1 MGPLG
6 ALPWRLVSRLPHFGH
21 RTRRSFCHPQAP
33 YPPVYW
39 IATTKT
45 GPDLGLQPLPR
56 HTQLDALQRWE
67 GAGHKLYR
75 PDVLHQAWEVVKRNK
90 GTYGVDHGSIE
101 RIEAAGVEE
110 FLSGVAHELR
120 EGTYRATPVRR
131 VLIPKRGKAGTRG
144 LSIPTVKDRVVQTAC
159 RLVIEPA
166 FNADFLPNS
175 FGFRPNLSAKDASL
189 AIFRWLNC
197 GCVHVVDADIADCF
211 GQIDPERPVRFVERR
226 IADGYVLALI
236 RAWLR
241 AGVMQGDRVFRD
253 AFGVPQGG
261 PISPLLCNVYLHELD
276 RAWVERGYERAGG
289 FDAKLIRYADDMV
302 IVSSKPVA
310 DRMRTRLAEILGELG
325 LHLSEEK
332 TRVTTAA
339 EGFDFL
345 GFRFKRNYSR
355 GHRREVVHFFPPPEA
370 TKRAR
375 ERVRTPLAHGQGRGE
390 SLAQMVEQVNYGLRG
405 WANYYAHTHASAQF
419 DKLQGYAN
427 RRVRRH
433 LRRRRQKTGLGRYRE
448 MPDVPRVSWSRL
460 A

>member
-1 MGPLG
+1 MSFESVRELQDKLYRAAKADGD
-6 ALPWRLVSRLPHFGH
+6 
-21 RTRRSFCHPQAP
+21 RRFHSLRD
-33 YPPVYW
+33 
-39 IATTKT
+39 KM
-45 GPDLGLQPLPR
+45 
-56 HTQLDALQRWE
+56 
-67 GAGHKLYR
+67 YR

-90 GTYGVDHGSIE
+90 GTYGVDLQSIE
-101 RIEAAGVEE
+101 QIEATGVDE
-110 FLSGVAHELR
+110 FLSGIAHELK

-131 VLIPKRGKAGTRG
+131 VLIPKRGKPGTRP

-159 RLVIEPA
+159 RLVIEPI

-175 FGFRPNLSAKDASL
+175 FGFRPGLSAKDASL
-189 AIFRWLNC
+189 AIFRWLNF

-211 GQIDPERPVRFVERR
+211 GQIDPERLARLVERR
-226 IADGYVLALI
+226 IADGSVLALI

-241 AGVMQGDRVFRD
+241 AGVMQGDRVFRN

-325 LHLSEEK
+325 LQLSEEK
-332 TRVTTAA
+332 TRVTTVA

-345 GFRFKRNYSR
+345 GFRFKRSYSR
-355 GHRREVVHFFPPPEA
+355 KHRREVIHFFPPPEA
-370 TKRAR
+370 TSRAR
-375 ERVRTPLAHGQGRGE
+375 ERMRTVLARGQGRGE

-405 WANYYAHTHASAQF
+405 WANYYAHTHASRAF
-419 DKLQGYAN
+419 DKLQAYAN
-427 RRVRRH
+427 RRLRRH
-433 LRRRRQKTGLGRYRE
+433 LRRRRQKSGLGRYKE
-448 MPDVPRVSWSRL
+448 MPDRFLYEKLGL
-460 A
+460 AYIRRGHVRYVTS